1 MSFRD
6 WLVIPGVLAIVLVIV
21 YGCYRILLHRRRT
34 NELNFGLEEIKWQDD
49 EYSNELPNGGSRL
62 VHHGKLDSKDDG
74 GTASDLLQNKRLEP
88 FISDFSESG
97 PRKGENVAVEQP
109 VGLHHDD
116 DENHN
121 RNNDGND
128 DGTVSEARI
137 GRTGLPA
144 KEQAPEEQ
152 TMTRQDRQG
161 FDPDQLVPVLM
172 DVDDRS
178 QNVDAL
184 PDMVAVKDKPL
195 PEQAVETFSALDP
208 ESIEPEVSDLS
219 QSTLK
224 QVEEVLI
231 INLIAK
237 KGETFAGS
245 DLFTLFMSGKLHF
258 GEMNI
263 FHRYI
268 QPNGSGDILFSVAN
282 GVEPGTFNLKTME
295 HDSTTALSFFMGL
308 PGPEGSEPMQVFQI
322 MVAAVYLIA
331 GELGGV
337 LKDERHSVL
346 TQQTLEH
353 YRQRISDFERRR
365 MAHRR
370 NNRASV

>member
-1 MSFRD
+1 MSFRN
-6 WLVIPGVLAIVLVIV
+6 WLIILGVLAIVLIIL
-21 YGCYRILLHRRRT
+21 YGCSRILLHRRRT

-62 VHHGKLDSKDDG
+62 VHHGKLDSEDDG
-74 GTASDLLQNKRLEP
+74 GTAFDISPNKRLEP
-88 FISDFSESG
+88 FISDFSESD
-97 PRKGENVAVEQP
+97 PHKCENAAVTQP
-109 VGLHHDD
+109 VDLHHDD
-116 DENHN
+116 DGNHN
-121 RNNDGND
+121 RNNDEND
-128 DGTVSEARI
+128 DGIVSGERI
-137 GRTGLPA
+137 VRTGLPA
-144 KEQAPEEQ
+144 RKQVPEEQ
-152 TMTRQDRQG
+152 TLKRQDRQG
-161 FDPDQLVPVLM
+161 FDPDQSVPVLM
-172 DVDDRS
+172 DIDDRS
-178 QNVDAL
+178 QDVDAL

-195 PEQAVETFSALDP
+195 PKQAVETFSALDP

-219 QSTLK
+219 QGTLK

-245 DLFTLFMSGKLHF
+245 DLFALFMSEKLRF

-322 MVAAVYLIA
+322 MVEAVYRIA
-331 GELGGV
+331 GKLGGV

-370 NNRASV
+370 NNKASV

>member
-1 MSFRD
+1 MSFRN
-6 WLVIPGVLAIVLVIV
+6 WLIILGVLAIVLIIL
-21 YGCYRILLHRRRT
+21 YGCSRILLHRRRT

-62 VHHGKLDSKDDG
+62 ARHGKLNSGDDG
-74 GTASDLLQNKRLEP
+74 STASDTSRNKRLEP
-88 FISDFSESG
+88 FISDFSGSA
-97 PRKGENVAVEQP
+97 PRKGEDAAVAQP
-109 VGLHHDD
+109 VGLRHDD
-116 DENHN
+116 DGNHD
-121 RNNDGND
+121 RND
-128 DGTVSEARI
+128 DGIVSGVRI
-137 GRTGLPA
+137 VRTGLPA
-144 KEQAPEEQ
+144 REQAPEEQ
-152 TMTRQDRQG
+152 TMKRQDRQG
-161 FDPDQLVPVLM
+161 FDPDQPVPVLM
-172 DVDDRS
+172 DIDDRS
-178 QNVDAL
+178 QDVDAL
-184 PDMVAVKDKPL
+184 PEMVAVKDKPL
-195 PEQAVETFSALDP
+195 PKQAVETFSALDP
-208 ESIEPEVSDLS
+208 ESIEPEASDLS
-219 QSTLK
+219 QGTLK

-245 DLFTLFMSGKLHF
+245 DLFALFMSEKLRF

-322 MVAAVYLIA
+322 MVEAVYHIA
-331 GELGGV
+331 GKLGGM

-365 MAHRR
+365 MMHHRNDKAR
-370 NNRASV
+370 V